1 MKRIWKV
8 GKRLAAAALAL
19 TLLVCL
25 GACGKSDE
33 EEEELVG
40 TWDAYYIIVDGESEG
55 LDKGDMRLDLTNKG
69 TFNLASMGDVISGDW
84 SYDGKSLSLDYG
96 GGNVVEMSVSLIS
109 DTEMTTRVE
118 DVDMLASWRRR

>member
-19 TLLVCL
+19 TLLACL
-25 GACGKSDE
+25 GACGKSGE
-33 EEEELVG
+33 EEKLVG

-69 TFNLASMGDVISGDW
+69 TFDLAGLGDVASGDW
-84 SYDGKSLSLDYG
+84 SYDGKTLSLDYG
-96 GGNVVEMSVSLIS
+96 GGNVFKMSVSLIS
-109 DTEMTTRVE
+109 DTEMTTRAE

>member
-1 MKRIWKV
+1 MKRTWKA

-19 TLLVCL
+19 TLLACL
-25 GACGKSDE
+25 GACGKSE

-69 TFNLASMGDVISGDW
+69 TFDLAGLGDVASGDW
-84 SYDGKSLSLDYG
+84 SYDGKTLSLDYG
-96 GGNVVEMSVSLIS
+96 GGAVVKMSVSLIS
-109 DTEMTTRVE
+109 DTEMTTRAE
-118 DVDMLASWRRR
+118 DEDMLISWRRR

>member
-25 GACGKSDE
+25 GACGKSE

-40 TWDAYYIIVDGESEG
+40 TWDAYYMADEWESTG

-69 TFNLASMGDVISGDW
+69 AFNLASMGEVISGDW

-109 DTEMTTRVE
+109 DTEMTTRAE
-118 DVDMLASWRRR
+118 DEDMLISWRRR

>member
-19 TLLVCL
+19 TLLACL
-25 GACGKSDE
+25 GACGRSE

-69 TFNLASMGDVISGDW
+69 TFDLAGLGDVASGDW
-84 SYDGKSLSLDYG
+84 SYDGKTLSLDYG
-96 GGNVVEMSVSLIS
+96 GGNVFKMSVSLIS
-109 DTEMTTRVE
+109 DTEMTTRAE